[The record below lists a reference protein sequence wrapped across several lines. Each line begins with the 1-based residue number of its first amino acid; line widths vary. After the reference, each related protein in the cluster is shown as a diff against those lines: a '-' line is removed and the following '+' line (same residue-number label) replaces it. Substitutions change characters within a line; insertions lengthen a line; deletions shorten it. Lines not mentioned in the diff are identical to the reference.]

1 MDRDGTGLGS
11 ARSSRAQL
19 FGRYG
24 FRCVSAFSD
33 VGGGCGGG
41 ACGCGA
47 VDGPAW
53 GGSSRRGGG
62 GGGGRGGE
70 GGGGRALSW
79 MADCDFFSDFDG
91 TLGAF
96 PAVGSVPGGHIG
108 LGGGLTI
115 RPLPP
120 SPSITFSANLG
131 RGRIKASH
139 HVSAESHRCLPFG
152 RTDAVSGC
160 TQIWSRHGRLKA
172 ESGRATGREEVCRSG
187 RLMRV

>member
-1 MDRDGTGLGS
+1 M
-11 ARSSRAQL
+11 
-19 FGRYG
+19 
-24 FRCVSAFSD
+24 
-33 VGGGCGGG
+33 
-41 ACGCGA
+41 
-47 VDGPAW
+47 
-53 GGSSRRGGG
+53 GGG

-152 RTDAVSGC
+152 RTDAVPVAARRFGVDMDALRLSLE
-160 TQIWSRHGRLKA
+160 GRLA
-172 ESGRATGREEVCRSG
+172 GRRYAGAVGLWGSRSWTLNFVALARGEVAAGLGVEAREAGAAGVA
-187 RLMRV
+187 